1 MLNMRIAK
9 QCDRCDDATQCRP
22 TSISLFLAAITKT
35 QINPWTDYYKQTRRP
50 NTGSSVKF

>member
-9 QCDRCDDATQCRP
+9 PIVWCDRCDDATQRRP

-35 QINPWTDYYKQTRRP
+35 QINPWTDYYKT
-50 NTGSSVKF
+50 NT

>member
-35 QINPWTDYYKQTRRP
+35 QINPWTDYYKT
-50 NTGSSVKF
+50 NT